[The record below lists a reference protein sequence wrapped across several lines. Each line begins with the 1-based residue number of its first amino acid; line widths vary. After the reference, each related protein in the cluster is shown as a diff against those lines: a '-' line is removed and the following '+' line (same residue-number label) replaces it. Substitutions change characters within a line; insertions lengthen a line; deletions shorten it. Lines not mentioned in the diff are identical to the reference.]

1 MVAFIESGMYP
12 VCQCKCVTQSILA
25 CGSFAGNDRPD
36 FRSGSACLQASLSD
50 TFPERFNILIWNTR
64 YLYCKTG
71 CQCNMA
77 VPVFLR
83 CFRYFGTLCRR
94 YLSVSGD
101 NPAVKAVGTFIMQE
115 TKRLDSGNV
124 LRADCNLLALCLDK
138 PLCRQKILQQP
149 VGDFNRLVAPA
160 VLLRIFFFQYGTF
173 CASQLSLERL
183 AKVCTLFFEPF
194 RCMRPFLHQKH
205 ADNRH
210 GAAQGSAG
218 PATAHTSAESAD
230 QTE

>member
-83 CFRYFGTLCRR
+83 CFRYFGPLCRR

-101 NPAVKAVGTFIMQE
+101 NPAVKQSVP
-115 TKRLDSGNV
+115 L
-124 LRADCNLLALCLDK
+124 
-138 PLCRQKILQQP
+138 LCRKPSALT
-149 VGDFNRLVAPA
+149 LVMSSGLT
-160 VLLRIFFFQYGTF
+160 VTSLHS
-173 CASQLSLERL
+173 ASISPSAARKFSSSL
-183 AKVCTLFFEPF
+183 
-194 RCMRPFLHQKH
+194 
-205 ADNRH
+205 
-210 GAAQGSAG
+210 
-218 PATAHTSAESAD
+218 
-230 QTE
+230 